1 MGGDERKVIHRKDY
15 IPPAY
20 LIPEIRLEVDLGEA
34 STRVRSWMR
43 VIPNDDSPLPKGECA
58 LNGNNLKLL
67 SITMDGVPLKADR
80 YSLSETLLT
89 IHDVPVEFVLETES
103 EIHPEENKALEGL
116 YRSGNVFCTQ
126 NEPEGFRR
134 ITWFID
140 RPDVMTR
147 ITTRITADRD
157 KYPVLLSNGNLT
169 DAGDLPDGR
178 HFAVWSDPFPKP
190 CYLYALVAGNLGL
203 LRDEFVT
210 RNGRKI
216 DLRIYCDQGNESKC
230 GYAMEA
236 LKKAMRWDE
245 QRFGLEYDL
254 DIYMIVAVDAFNMG
268 AMENKG
274 LNIFNSQYILADVAT
289 ATDMNFLNIERVV
302 AHEYFHNW
310 SGNRV
315 TCRDWFQLTLKEGL
329 TVFRDQE
336 FSSDIQ
342 SRPVKRIEDVNKL
355 RVFQFPEDSGP
366 TSHPIRPDS
375 YIEINNFYTV
385 TVYEKGSEVIRMI
398 HTLLGEEAFM
408 KGMRN
413 YFKLHDGKAI
423 TCDDFIAAFESAN
436 GIELTQFR
444 RWYEQAGTPVITVS
458 HEYDESARELRLA
471 LTQETPPTTGQP
483 VKKPLHM
490 PFLVSLLG
498 RDGREIAIDGE
509 VTRTKM
515 VQLSDEKH
523 VFVFRNIPER
533 PVLSLNR
540 NFSAPVRVRLKRS
553 FDELLFLFTHDSD
566 AFNRWDA
573 GQEAALAQ
581 LRNIADDFHAGK
593 ETHFSREYVE
603 AWMSVLSNGEIDYYY
618 KSQLLRLPSEQILA
632 QEYDP
637 IDFDAIHA
645 ARTFLKR
652 TIGTVCHSQLRDLYA
667 VLRKNGEYRV
677 DMESIGMRD
686 LRLLCLDFLAASGER
701 DDAALAFG
709 HFLESKNMTD
719 EIGSLAILAEAG
731 TDERE
736 RALDIFYRKWKDVV
750 LVMMKWF
757 SVQASSRLAST
768 LNRVMELE
776 SNPAYDEK
784 IPNLVRSL
792 VGSFAQNQ
800 ARFHEADGRGYIYLA
815 DKIIRIDSFNPS
827 ISSMLAKSFK
837 LFPKLDEKRKSMM
850 GRELERIL
858 AYAGISRNTYEI
870 VVKTL
875 EAGARSGK

>member
-1 MGGDERKVIHRKDY
+1 MGRAEKKVIFRKDY
-15 IPPAY
+15 VPPAY

-34 STRVRSWMR
+34 STTVQSWMR
-43 VIPNDDSPLPKGECA
+43 VVSNVDSQAPKGECA
-58 LNGNNLKLL
+58 LNGDNLKLL
-67 SITMDGVPLKADR
+67 SIAMDGVPLHADR
-80 YSLSETLLT
+80 YSLSDTLLT
-89 IHDVPVEFVLETES
+89 VHNVPEEFVLETKC
-103 EIHPEENKALEGL
+103 EIHPEENKSLEGL

-147 ITTRITADRD
+147 ITTRITADRK
-157 KYPVLLSNGNLT
+157 KYPVLLSNGNLADT
-169 DAGDLPDGR
+169 GELPDGR

-203 LRDEFVT
+203 LRDDFIA
-210 RNGRKI
+210 RSGRKI
-216 DLRIYCDQGNESKC
+216 DLRIYCDPGNESKC
-230 GYAMEA
+230 RYAMEA

-245 QRFGLEYDL
+245 RRFGLEYDL

-274 LNIFNSQYILADVAT
+274 LNIFNSQYILADIET

-310 SGNRV
+310 TGNRV

-355 RVFQFPEDSGP
+355 RMFQFPEDSGP
-366 TSHPIRPDS
+366 MSHPIRPDS

-385 TVYEKGSEVIRMI
+385 TVYEKGAEVIRMI

-408 KGMRN
+408 RGMRR
-413 YFKLHDGKAI
+413 YFEMHDGKAV

-436 GIELTQFR
+436 DIDLTRFR
-444 RWYEQAGTPVITVS
+444 LWYEQAGTPVLTVG
-458 HEYDESARELRLA
+458 HEYDPRTRELRLTI
-471 LTQETPPTTGQP
+471 TQETAPTSGQP

-490 PFLVSLLG
+490 PFLVSLIG
-498 RDGREIAIDGE
+498 HNGREIAIDGQGAG
-509 VTRTKM
+509 TKM
-515 VQLSDEKH
+515 IELVDEKH
-523 VFVFRNIPER
+523 EFVFKNIPEM

-540 NFSAPVRVRLKRS
+540 NFSAPVRVRINRS

-581 LRNIADDFHAGK
+581 LRQITDDFHEGRDAQ
-593 ETHFSREYVE
+593 FSREYIE
-603 AWMSVLSNGEIDYYY
+603 AWMSVLASGEIDYYY

-632 QEYDP
+632 HEYNP
-637 IDFDAIHA
+637 VDFDAIHA
-645 ARTFLKR
+645 ARMFLKR
-652 TIGTVCHSQLRDLYA
+652 TIGTVCRSQLREMYM
-667 VLRKNGEYRV
+667 VLRRNGECRM

-686 LRLLCLDFLAASGER
+686 LRLLCLDYLAASGEH
-701 DDAALAFG
+701 DGAELAFG

-719 EIGSLAILAEAG
+719 EIGSLAILADAECG
-731 TDERE
+731 ERE
-736 RALDIFYRKWKDVV
+736 RALDIFYRKWKDVI
-750 LVMMKWF
+750 LVAMKWF
-757 SVQASSRLAST
+757 SVQASSRLKST
-768 LNRVMELE
+768 LDRVMALE
-776 SNPAYDEK
+776 SDPAYDEE

-800 ARFHEADGRGYIYLA
+800 ARFHEADGRGYAYLA
-815 DKIIRIDSFNPS
+815 DRIIRIDSFNPS

-837 LFPKLDEKRKSMM
+837 LFPKLDENRKSMM

-858 AYAGISRNTYEI
+858 SHPGISRNTYEI

-875 EAGARSGK
+875 EAGARGGK